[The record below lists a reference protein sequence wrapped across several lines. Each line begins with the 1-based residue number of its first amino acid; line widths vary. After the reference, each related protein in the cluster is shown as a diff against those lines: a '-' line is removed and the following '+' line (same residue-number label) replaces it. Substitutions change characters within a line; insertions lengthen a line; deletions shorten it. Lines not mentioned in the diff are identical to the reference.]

1 MNPLLKQFVEETREF
16 LEDAASG
23 LLALEKDPT
32 DRDAMDRVFRAMHST
47 KGGSGL
53 FDFDPMTELMHE
65 AENLLDEVRQG
76 ERALQGA
83 LVDQLLDVLDQVNRW
98 IDAVERDEVLPS
110 DAADSSSVLV
120 ERLRQAAGDESPAT
134 DPTPNE
140 SSGASAPATA
150 DTPEQPAP
158 APQYAGWRPDWLPM
172 IPDAPRRE
180 AVASAW
186 RDGAELVLFEF
197 QPESGAF
204 FTGGDPLLLV
214 RNVEGLLWLAIEPV
228 EPWDDPTSMDAYD
241 CRLRFR
247 GLANS
252 GVEAVS
258 SEFAFEDDDT
268 LRCEAVPADALVFAE
283 GEPGDASMLEEF
295 LAGAPDLHAAGDAA
309 TLRRSADA
317 MGTLVSPDIRE
328 GSLLAWLGVSL
339 EAGRWDHATALLQEL
354 GAPVTV
360 APAVEPSQDEPPV
373 ERADP
378 PPRDS
383 DKESTPA
390 GAGTS
395 AEVSAIDEQ
404 AVRAVMQEQLA
415 MLGAV
420 DADDETGAGRVA
432 SAGRVLKRALA
443 ALGEPEEA
451 IDAALEKAASGDL
464 APLRG
469 VVQGSGPAE
478 AAMSASPAAEAA
490 GGERVAKSFR
500 VDAESI
506 DLLGDLVGE
515 LVVAKNSFPFLAER
529 AEQEY
534 GVRDLAREL
543 KERFNVISRIAQ
555 DMQGAVMQVQ
565 MLPMAQIFQRFPR
578 LVRDLSRR
586 LDKKIELVQEGEQTE
601 ADKTVIEVLGEP
613 LTHMVRNSI
622 DHGIEAP
629 SVREAAGKPAQG
641 TIRLAARQEGE
652 HVIVEVEDDGG
663 GLDPQALRR
672 KAVDKSLISEA
683 EAERLSDQESLQ
695 LIFTPGFS
703 TRDAVSDLSGRGV
716 GMDVVRSTVNR
727 YGGHVTV
734 ASEQGVGTR
743 LRLAM
748 PLTMAVSYVMG
759 VEVAGQLFGVPM
771 ESVVETVRLPASAVR
786 QVKQEEAVVLRDEVI
801 PLRHLDRLLMLDAA
815 RSDRRARV
823 DATYDEPQVTVLV
836 VRQPEG
842 PVGLVVDDFQEG
854 LDVIVKPMEG
864 VLASIRAYS
873 GTALLGDGRV
883 LLVLNIRELL

>member
-23 LLALEKDPT
+23 LLSLEKDPA

-53 FDFDPMTELMHE
+53 FDFDPMTDLMHE

-76 ERALQGA
+76 ERPLHGA

-98 IDAVERDEVLPS
+98 IDAIERDEVLPP
-110 DAADSSSVLV
+110 DAAGLSQGLV
-120 ERLRQAAGDESPAT
+120 DGLRRAAGD
-134 DPTPNE
+134 DH
-140 SSGASAPATA
+140 APAA
-150 DTPEQPAP
+150 DGAAPAAAEEPAP
-158 APQYAGWRPDWLPM
+158 AAAPEPIGWQPEWLAE
-172 IPDAPRRE
+172 IPDAQRRE
-180 AVASAW
+180 AVSAAW
-186 RDGAELVLFEF
+186 QEGAELALFEF

-214 RNVEGLLWLAIEPV
+214 RNVEGLIWLAIEPAT
-228 EPWDDPTSMDAYD
+228 PWDDPASMDAYD

-247 GLANS
+247 GLS
-252 GVEAVS
+252 GSGADTVAA
-258 SEFAFEDDDT
+258 EFAFEDEET
-268 LRCEAVPADALVFAE
+268 LRCERVPADALVFPG

-295 LAGAPDLHAAGDAA
+295 LASAPELHAAGDQAA
-309 TLRRSADA
+309 LRRSAEA
-317 MGTLVSPDIRE
+317 MATLVSPEIRE
-328 GSLLAWLGVSL
+328 GSLLAWLVVAL
-339 EAGRWDHATALLQEL
+339 DAGREDHVAALLRQL
-354 GAPVTV
+354 GVRVDSADTPAAAAGPSTPAPEDAPAV
-360 APAVEPSQDEPPV
+360 APAPEPP
-373 ERADP
+373 
-378 PPRDS
+378 
-383 DKESTPA
+383 PA
-390 GAGTS
+390 GDQS
-395 AEVSAIDEQ
+395 APEVSAIDPQ
-404 AVRAVMQEQLA
+404 ALRAVMQEQLA
-415 MLGAV
+415 MLAAV
-420 DADDETGAGRVA
+420 DADDETAGGRVA
-432 SAGRVLKRALA
+432 AAGRVLKRALV
-443 ALGEPEEA
+443 ALGERDDA
-451 IDAALEKAASGDL
+451 VDAALESASAGEFG
-464 APLRG
+464 ALRAI
-469 VVQGSGPAE
+469 VQGDDPVTEAAPAGPAT
-478 AAMSASPAAEAA
+478 EAA
-490 GGERVAKSFR
+490 GGERLTKSFR

-529 AEQEY
+529 AEHEY

-586 LDKKIELVQEGEQTE
+586 LDKQIELVQEGEQTE

-622 DHGIEAP
+622 DHGIESP
-629 SVREAAGKPAQG
+629 DVRQAAGKPAKG
-641 TIRLAARQEGE
+641 TIRLTARQEGE

-663 GLDPQALRR
+663 GLDPEALRR
-672 KAVDKSLISEA
+672 KAVDKALISQA
-683 EAERLSDQESLQ
+683 EAERLTDQESLQ

-703 TRDAVSDLSGRGV
+703 TRDTVSDLSGRGV

-727 YGGHVTV
+727 YGGSVSV
-734 ASEQGVGTR
+734 ASEQGRGTR

-771 ESVVETVRLPASAVR
+771 ESVVETVRLPESAVR
-786 QVKQEEAVVLRDEVI
+786 QVKQEEAVVLRDQVI
-801 PLRHLDRLLMLDAA
+801 PLRRLDRLLMLDGAE
-815 RSDRRARV
+815 SDRRARV

-842 PVGLVVDDFQEG
+842 SVGLVVDDFQEG

-883 LLVLNIRELL
+883 LLVLNLRELL